1 MTLSTVGFF
10 FWFSKQKF
18 QPPPALRV
26 CCLRRKAVSI
36 ITQHTRDQ
44 KVLFVFRW
52 ICHAKCLES
61 QPQNVLFSLQRIQQ
75 SASGPMT
82 VTGEKSAAHQSG
94 IGESSTQIK
103 QQRFAVPLIWIFPP
117 DCRTTREFVSHAT
130 NAAKSLFLCHVQNK
144 GWSKYVIFNTVS
156 WVDVSARMTFL
167 WVRHSAQ
174 TTKNSQLRTSKCN
187 FTSCKATG
195 HLPCFFTDW
204 DDWGQLAV
212 LRGNTINY
220 TPHGRVSER
229 LTTHTCRSSW
239 KRNICD
245 RGKQTVERA
254 AERERET
261 TRSD

>member
-1 MTLSTVGFF
+1 MLSPTQGR
-10 FWFSKQKF
+10 
-18 QPPPALRV
+18 PNNNPANLRP
-26 CCLRRKAVSI
+26 
-36 ITQHTRDQ
+36 

-61 QPQNVLFSLQRIQQ
+61 QPQNVLFSLRRIQQ

-94 IGESSTQIK
+94 IRESFDTNEIGLQGSSSEY
-103 QQRFAVPLIWIFPP
+103 FHL
-117 DCRTTREFVSHAT
+117 TTGQHR
-130 NAAKSLFLCHVQNK
+130 SLYMYLKFHMRPTLLSIYFYCHGWHQHQVQNK
-144 GWSKYVIFNTVS
+144 DWSKCVIFNTVS
-156 WVDVSARMTFL
+156 SVDVSTKMTFV
-167 WVRHSAQ
+167 WVRRSAQ
-174 TTKNSQLRTSKCN
+174 ATKNSQLRTSKCN

-204 DDWGQLAV
+204 DDWGQLTV

-220 TPHGRVSER
+220 APHGGDSER
-229 LTTHTCRSSW
+229 LTTHTCRSSR
-239 KRNICD
+239 KRNIWD
-245 RGKQTVERA
+245 RGKHRLWA